1 MSMFI
6 SIALNE
12 MNDIENDTS
21 LELWIVISEEVI
33 EQDLMMIESFDR
45 IIIWFNDVKSDLT
58 QALCILLVVKAIF

>member
-6 SIALNE
+6 LITLNE

-33 EQDLMMIESFDR
+33 ERDLMMIESFDR
-45 IIIWFNDVKSDLT
+45 TIIQSKSVKSNLT
-58 QALCILLVVKAIF
+58 QALCMLLIIKAIF